1 MLLRGSLVLVFA
13 LSYASPA
20 FAAWGESWGEMVWG
34 AAAPPAVPLMDGLGT
49 GLLAVVL
56 IGLAMQRLR
65 SRRTLGLLGPRRLG
79 IKYGALPFFL
89 VALVIP
95 IVVTA
100 NPVGPLYDFVNGTPA
115 DAIEVN
121 ENFSELKTAV
131 DDNYGRTIVAQQT
144 ADDAV
149 AGHTVNTDTQL
160 TELQVDDFVGDN
172 GYAFT
177 TDVQA
182 NAANVQTNTTE
193 IATNTANI
201 ATNTSDTAALQATV
215 AAIQAFLCGDGVIIP
230 SLESCDDGNSSSGDG
245 CSQTCTIEPSFVCS
259 GLPSVCSLP
268 VDVRFIACSDGVSVE
283 DTATG
288 LVWER
293 KTAEGVNNVSVNNV
307 NNSYSWSADVTS
319 IAPDGTVFTT
329 FLAQLNTNLF
339 GGHGDW
345 RLPTVGEMQSIL
357 IGEGV
362 LGQIAEDPTAGLN
375 LTGQPTD
382 CYLPPCLDPD
392 FLAHAGPASPSYPV
406 VVNGLTDQVISQY
419 RMGGLPYWSSQT
431 YLPEVSNAYGVN
443 FGANARIP
451 ASVQTP
457 LLSQGLPA
465 GIQSLAKES
474 GEPQLPSNR
483 REVAVF
489 ARAVRSGTCG
499 S

>member
-1 MLLRGSLVLVFA
+1 
-13 LSYASPA
+13 
-20 FAAWGESWGEMVWG
+20 
-34 AAAPPAVPLMDGLGT
+34 MDGLGT

-177 TDVQA
+177 TDVQV

-193 IATNTANI
+193 ITTNTANI
-201 ATNTSDTAALQATV
+201 LTNTSDTAVLQATV

-362 LGQIAEDPTAGLN
+362 LGQIAEDATAGLN

-382 CYLPPCLDPD
+382 CYLPPCIDPR

-431 YLPEVSNAYGVN
+431 YQPEVSNAYGVN